1 MICIFKFRLRLVL
14 LVVILMAAAP
24 MHAEYLRIQLRVY
37 GLDCGLCAR
46 GVAAS
51 VQRLG
56 GVNSVDVSLKTG
68 LLEIVLSPGN
78 HFRMIDLRR
87 VIRENGFRS
96 LEATVTAVGDFN
108 ASSKFE
114 VAGSGETYDV
124 PRPAA
129 RGHEPLELTFS
140 VH

>member
-1 MICIFKFRLRLVL
+1 MILGSKFRLRLGL
-14 LVVILMAAAP
+14 LAGILMAAAP
-24 MHAEYLRIQLRVY
+24 LHAEYLRIQIRVY

-46 GVAAS
+46 GVAVS
-51 VQRLG
+51 VQRLS
-56 GVNSVDVSLKTG
+56 GVTSVHVSLKTG
-68 LLEIVLSPGN
+68 VLEIVLSPGN

-96 LEATVTAVGDFN
+96 LEATITAVGAFN

-124 PRPAA
+124 PKPAA
-129 RGHEPLELTFS
+129 NDHGPVEMTFS
-140 VH
+140 VP